1 MDSQPH
7 TYIEVI
13 ASDQTIPV
21 KDGESKEASSTTSLS
36 LWSSFKRISEVT
48 MVTQKVFKLLFYYF
62 LLYFFTV
69 VYNVANKKVLESF
82 PLPISISAIQLFLGI
97 PLFLPI
103 WTIKPP
109 RNLFQIDKKS
119 YSIISLCHGLGNLA
133 TTYALNSGSV
143 SFTHVVKSGE
153 PLFTALL
160 SLVINRSRLS
170 VASYLTLIPIVVGV
184 ALASMKELSFSWFG
198 FSAAMASNF
207 LYQLRMVLSKS
218 VFNEKDIKMSAADT
232 FRVITIISFL
242 QMLPLALIFER
253 NDLFFYLK
261 EFQTNLSHR
270 NFVMFNLLV
279 SGFSFYIYNE
289 VSFWILDLVHPVTHA
304 VGNTIK
310 RVVLVIASIFIFK
323 IPVNGIGLLGSA
335 IAILGSLLYAVSQEQ
350 RKEVTTH
357 VNSNVSK
364 SNESRV

>member
-1 MDSQPH
+1 
-7 TYIEVI
+7 
-13 ASDQTIPV
+13 
-21 KDGESKEASSTTSLS
+21 
-36 LWSSFKRISEVT
+36 
-48 MVTQKVFKLLFYYF
+48 
-62 LLYFFTV
+62 
-69 VYNVANKKVLESF
+69 
-82 PLPISISAIQLFLGI
+82 
-97 PLFLPI
+97 
-103 WTIKPP
+103 
-109 RNLFQIDKKS
+109 
-119 YSIISLCHGLGNLA
+119 
-133 TTYALNSGSV
+133 
-143 SFTHVVKSGE
+143 
-153 PLFTALL
+153 
-160 SLVINRSRLS
+160 
-170 VASYLTLIPIVVGV
+170 LTLIPIVVGV